1 MKDDD
6 DRLAATGEH
15 VGIPS
20 VPHLREDKSSMDEVG
35 SLCVHEDQAVAV
47 EEEEEDILRVP
58 SPAPAVVPTYHDD
71 ELDRIEMQQRR
82 RQTSAEKQADEGW
95 QGQMT
100 QNM

>member
-15 VGIPS
+15 VGIPP

-35 SLCVHEDQAVAV
+35 SPCVHEDQAVAV

-58 SPAPAVVPTYHDD
+58 SPAPAVVPTDHDD
-71 ELDRIEMQQRR
+71 ELDRTEMQQR
-82 RQTSAEKQADEGW
+82 RQTSAEKEADEGE